1 MSVQTCA
8 KTRSFSDF
16 AYNLKSKQ
24 NKKNPEHT
32 FQALLNMKR
41 MQDLSE
47 ILDSIVVGAGQNV

>member
-8 KTRSFSDF
+8 ETRSFLDF

-32 FQALLNMKR
+32 FVGIVKYEAHARFKQNIRLL
-41 MQDLSE
+41 L
-47 ILDSIVVGAGQNV
+47 